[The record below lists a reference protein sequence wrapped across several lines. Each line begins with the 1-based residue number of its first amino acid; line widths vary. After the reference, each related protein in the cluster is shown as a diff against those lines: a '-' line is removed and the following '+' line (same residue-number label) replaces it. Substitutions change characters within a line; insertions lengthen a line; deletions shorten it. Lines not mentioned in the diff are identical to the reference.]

1 MDDKRNTEI
10 LERRITDLENV
21 VRELRQGMDGMEFA
35 QIAITKRGDP
45 VYVRTGKFS
54 PAMGVQ
60 NGEYQQLLS
69 GSTIEEG
76 ASEGDMT
83 YWDGS
88 EWVTL
93 SAPLVKSYLIFDPDA
108 TPKLQWI
115 TGETFAC
122 GL

>member
-10 LERRITDLENV
+10 LERRIADLENTL
-21 VRELRQGMDGMEFA
+21 RELRQSVDGMEFS

-45 VYVRTGKFS
+45 VYVRTGRLS

-76 ASEGDMT
+76 ANEGDVT

-93 SAPLVKSYLIFDPDA
+93 SVPIVKSVLIYDPA
-108 TPKLQWI
+108 TTPKLQWI
-115 TGETFAC
+115 ELEEFTC
-122 GL
+122 PP